1 MRARTERGRA
11 RTRRGRHGGG
21 ARRTLPIGRGHGGL
35 ALAGA
40 LLLAGGTG
48 HVSLAHAA
56 GAVVGSGTAASC
68 TTNDATNPQ
77 DGPHGL
83 TAAVAGGGTVT
94 FDCGGDPVTITDN
107 LTISQNT
114 TLDGSGQQVTL
125 DGGGNGSVITV
136 NSGMRLALTDLT
148 IAHGASLDGGG
159 IFNLGAVT
167 LTNSTVSGN
176 SVGVSGASGAG
187 AGIFNNGTVTLT
199 NSTVSGNSTGFQGG
213 GGGIFNNDGGTVT
226 LTNST
231 VSGNSTGL
239 DNSVTGGGGIDNLG
253 TVTLTNSTV
262 SGNSAPDG
270 VGGGIFNEGGTVTLR
285 NTILAGNSAS
295 TDPDCSGTLTS
306 DDYNLIQDTTGCAI
320 VGTTTHDI
328 TGQDPH
334 LGPLANN
341 GGPTQ
346 TMADD
351 TPATVTHPAV
361 DAGSCVDQNG
371 TAISTDQRGYTRP
384 DDGEAACDIGAY
396 ESGASAPVPPP
407 PPGTATPELGSGELL
422 ATGLLPLGA
431 VLLYRRRRL
440 RRAAQQ

>member
-159 IFNLGAVT
+159 IFNLGTVT

-213 GGGIFNNDGGTVT
+213 GGGIFNNDG
-226 LTNST
+226 
-231 VSGNSTGL
+231 
-239 DNSVTGGGGIDNLG
+239 G

-440 RRAAQQ
+440 RRAVQQ